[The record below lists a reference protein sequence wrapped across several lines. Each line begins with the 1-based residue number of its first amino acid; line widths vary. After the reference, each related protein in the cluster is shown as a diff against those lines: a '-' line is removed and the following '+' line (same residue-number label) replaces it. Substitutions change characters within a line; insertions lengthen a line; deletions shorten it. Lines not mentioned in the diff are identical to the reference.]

1 MLINCPECNKEISD
15 KAETCPNC
23 GYKLPKP
30 DPLFQGEYCPKC
42 LDCGIKTTIELC
54 PYCRTKYKNSIIGTL
69 DEVNAFVDNHPE
81 LKRSPEF
88 SYDAYNKR
96 INYVPYEYPTSN
108 VAKCPTCGST
118 DLSKVSSIS
127 KVGSVLMFGLLSQK
141 VKKTWHCN
149 NCKYE
154 W

>member
-1 MLINCPECNKEISD
+1 MLIKCPECNKEISD
-15 KAETCPNC
+15 KAEMCPNC

-30 DPLFQGEYCPKC
+30 EPIINGVYCPSC
-42 LDCGIKTTIELC
+42 LDCGIKTKIEFC
-54 PYCRTKYKNSIIGTL
+54 PYCKIRYKDSITGTC
-69 DEVNAFVDNHPE
+69 DEVDNYTQNHPE
-81 LKRSPEF
+81 LKDAPEF
-88 SYDAYNKR
+88 SQEAYDKR
-96 INYVPYEYPTSN
+96 VNYVPYNYPTMN
-108 VAKCPTCGST
+108 TPKCPTCGST

-127 KVGSVLMFGLLSQK
+127 KAGSVLMFGLLSQK

>member
-1 MLINCPECNKEISD
+1 MLINCPECNKEVSD
-15 KAETCPNC
+15 KAEICPNC
-23 GYKLPKP
+23 GFKINTLR
-30 DPLFQGEYCPKC
+30 QGVYCPKC
-42 LDCGIKTTIELC
+42 LECETKTNIEIC
-54 PYCRTKYKNSIIGTL
+54 PYCHTKFKDSVYGTFE
-69 DEVNAFVDNHPE
+69 DVHNYTKNHPE

-88 SYDAYNKR
+88 SYDAYSKR

-108 VAKCPTCGST
+108 VPKCPTCGST

>member
-1 MLINCPECNKEISD
+1 MLINCPECNKEVSD
-15 KAETCPNC
+15 KAEICPNC
-23 GYKLPKP
+23 GFKINTLR
-30 DPLFQGEYCPKC
+30 QGVYCPKC
-42 LDCGIKTTIELC
+42 LECGTKTNIETC
-54 PYCRTKYKNSIIGTL
+54 PYCHTKFKDSVYGTFE
-69 DEVNAFVDNHPE
+69 DVHNFAKNHPE
-81 LKRSPEF
+81 LKQAPEF
-88 SYDAYNKR
+88 SPVTYSKR

-108 VAKCPTCGST
+108 IPKCPICGST

-127 KVGSVLMFGLLSQK
+127 KAGSVLMFGLLSQK